1 MHIRNK
7 KNLIG
12 AYYGV
17 FDEKQT
23 DEKQTDGVKRNE
35 SVLAGD
41 S

>member
-23 DEKQTDGVKRNE
+23 DGVKRNE